1 MLLPEFICQT
11 DLIKHDTY
19 YLKQTFETWQINI
32 QNTNCQIAKG
42 KSDLFAQILK
52 TLASS
57 YKNCQRKL
65 WVNAININE
74 VTNKLL
80 QTNNSGLQS
89 FNQPWI
95 QAS

>member
-1 MLLPEFICQT
+1 M
-11 DLIKHDTY
+11 
-19 YLKQTFETWQINI
+19 
-32 QNTNCQIAKG
+32 AKG
-42 KSDLFAQILK
+42 KSELFAQILK
-52 TLASS
+52 TLAIS
-57 YKNCQRKL
+57 YKNCPRKL
-65 WVNAININE
+65 WVKAININE